1 MLRYRP
7 WSTAAGSPVKRLVH
21 DRGFTAAEL
30 TIGVLFAMI
39 VIGSLYGFFREQLY
53 GFLSQEAKT
62 ATLEDGRGALD
73 LMVREI
79 RNAGGWSAGVVP
91 SGCAR
96 IVEATATRIR
106 IQADL
111 DGSGDCASVSGEDVL
126 YELAGPT
133 STCPGTTIRR
143 NGNCLV
149 GNVLLAAGSEFL
161 SYYGSGSTVPLIH
174 PITDFATVDRVKI
187 IFSVQVANP
196 NPNAGGAIRSVLS
209 SSVDFRN

>member
-1 MLRYRP
+1 MLHYRP
-7 WSTAAGSPVKRLVH
+7 WSTVADSLVKRLAH

-30 TIGVLFAMI
+30 TIGALFAMI

-111 DGSGDCASVSGEDVL
+111 DGNGDCASVSGEDVL
-126 YELAGPT
+126 YELSGPT
-133 STCPGTTIRR
+133 ATCPGTTIRR

-149 GNVLLAAGSEFL
+149 GNVLLATGSDFL
-161 SYYGSGSTVPLIH
+161 SYYGSGSTLLIH
-174 PITDFATVDRVKI
+174 PISDFATVDRVKI
-187 IFSVQVANP
+187 VFSVQVANP